1 MATPDDKTHTA
12 APLLLR
18 LSLPLAILAL
28 GWFGFSKL
36 SVELDTEPPPEKE
49 KRTLRTKVEVLKT
62 TDYPVRIKTNAV
74 VQPHNLVSLTTEV
87 SGSVTRVSPSFE
99 VGAYF
104 TKGEVLVE
112 VDAQNYA
119 TAVSIAKSRHQA
131 AVSALELAKLDEGRK
146 LRLIERDAVSRAEVD
161 VASATR
167 EQREADVALAEAEL
181 AQAKLD
187 LKRTKVVAPFDGR
200 VQTKT
205 IGLGQMTNANTSL
218 GQIFAIDFAEARLP
232 ISARQSQFL
241 TLPEYA
247 DDSPVEVKLRDGIN
261 NLSETIWHAS
271 IVRTEGVLD
280 ESSRDLFA
288 IARIDDPFGRYSDHP
303 PLRIGQPVVAS
314 IEGIVLHDVVALP
327 RSAVRQL
334 DQIILIDQQ
343 EQTLSAHTIESIW
356 TNAEHVIVRSSAIPS
371 GKWLATTPMV
381 YTPEG
386 SKVEIIPDASPT
398 ASIAD
403 STSGSDS
410 ESVNN

>member
-1 MATPDDKTHTA
+1 MATPDDKTNNA

-18 LSLPLAILAL
+18 LALPVVVLGL
-28 GWFGFSKL
+28 GWFGFSQL
-36 SVELDTEPPPEKE
+36 AEEIDREPPPEKE
-49 KRTLRTKVEVLKT
+49 KRTLRTKVEVLET
-62 TDYPVRIKTNAV
+62 TDYPVVIKTNAV
-74 VQPHNLVSLTTEV
+74 VQPHNVVSLTTEV
-87 SGSVTRVSPSFE
+87 AGRVNKVSPAFE

-112 VDAQNYA
+112 LDSRDYA
-119 TAVSIAKSRHQA
+119 TAVAIAKSRQQA

-146 LRLIERDAVSRAEVD
+146 LRLIERNAVSRAEVD
-161 VASATR
+161 VAKATR
-167 EQREADVALAEAEL
+167 EQREADVTLAEAEL
-181 AQAKLD
+181 AQAELN

-205 IGLGQMTNANTSL
+205 IGLGQMTNANTPL

-247 DDSPVEVKLRDGIN
+247 DDETVAVELRDGIN
-261 NLSETIWHAS
+261 NLSETVWHARV
-271 IVRTEGVLD
+271 VRTEGVLD

-288 IARIDDPFGRYSDHP
+288 IARIDDPFGKYSDHP

-314 IEGIVLHDVVALP
+314 IEGIVLHDVIALP

-334 DQIILIDQQ
+334 DQIVLIDQQ
-343 EQTLSAHTIESIW
+343 EQTLSSLTIDSIW
-356 TNAEHVIVRSSAIPS
+356 TNAEHVIVRSSAIPP

-386 SKVEIIPDASPT
+386 TKVEIIPDATPS

-403 STSGSDS
+403 SASGDDTQ
-410 ESVNN
+410 SVAN